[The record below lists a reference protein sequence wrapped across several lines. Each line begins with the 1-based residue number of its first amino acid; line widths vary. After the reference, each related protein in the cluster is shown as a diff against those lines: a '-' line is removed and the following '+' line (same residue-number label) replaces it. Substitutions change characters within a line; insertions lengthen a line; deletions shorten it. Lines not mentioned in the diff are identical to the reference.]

1 MLNVTLIVSKDNDVR
16 KRFSEM
22 LQKIGVPFIFESDVA
37 QAILRILEVKFRLT
51 VIDLESMDC
60 NQTDLLKVIQ
70 LLRPKLPVF
79 AIIDETMMDSY
90 QQFLDAGAKYCL
102 IKSTQDEELTMTIK
116 EILSDAKISSLG
128 SISSEK
134 RGDQE

>member
-1 MLNVTLIVSKDNDVR
+1 MLNVTLIVSKDSEVR

-37 QAILRILEVKFRLT
+37 QAILRILEIKFKLT
-51 VIDLESMDC
+51 IIDLESMDC
-60 NQTDLLKVIQ
+60 NQTDFLKVIQ

-79 AIIDETMMDSY
+79 AIIDETMIDSY

-102 IKSTQDEELTMTIK
+102 IKTTQDDELAMTIQ
-116 EILSDAKISSLG
+116 EILSDTKVTSSDG
-128 SISSEK
+128 FDREK
-134 RGDQE
+134 RGKRE